1 MYICVHLP
9 AEVFFKE
16 AAAGTALA
24 TTIDHSKNNF
34 DAIISANY
42 ACNYM
47 SAFNGTGLFQAYVY
61 VSFYFAVI
69 GMYAEYVYVIRK
81 CYAVNVSSG

>member
-1 MYICVHLP
+1 MHVCMYVRVHRP

-16 AAAGTALA
+16 AVAVTAFA
-24 TTIDHSKNNF
+24 TTIDHSKNNL

-47 SAFNGTGLFQAYVY
+47 SAFNAAGLFHTYVY
-61 VSFYFAVI
+61 VSFYFAMI
-69 GMYAEYVYVIRK
+69 STYAEYL
-81 CYAVNVSSG
+81 CM